1 MALKDKLNQIRLLL
15 GMEVKFATE
24 VLVDGTTTVE
34 AEKFE
39 PGFDVFIV
47 NADGTKTPA
56 PAGTHELSSGI
67 LLEVDEAGKIMEV
80 STKTEEVS
88 APAEGETVEAA
99 ALPTE
104 LPAETL
110 PTVMEALQKCVMAIE
125 TVSKDVADIKTEM
138 ANMKQKMEKF
148 AATPGGNKV
157 PASTRSNN
165 MEFDQVNARVEA
177 LQNLMKDNFFNT
189 KK

>member
-1 MALKDKLNQIRLLL
+1 MIKEKLNQIRLLL
-15 GMEVKFATE
+15 GMEVKFSTE
-24 VLVDGTTTVE
+24 LLVDGTTTVE

-39 PGFDVFIV
+39 PGYDVFIL
-47 NADGTKTPA
+47 NSDGTKSPA
-56 PAGTHELSSGI
+56 PGGQHETASGL

-80 STKTEEVS
+80 STKAEE
-88 APAEGETVEAA
+88 ATPAEGEVVEAA

-125 TVSKDVADIKTEM
+125 SISTDVADIKTEM
-138 ANMKQKMEKF
+138 ATMKQKMEKF

-165 MEFDQVNARVEA
+165 MEFDPTNARVEA
-177 LQNLMKDNFFNT
+177 LQNLMKDNFFNS

>member
-1 MALKDKLNQIRLLL
+1 MIKEKLNQIRLLL

-24 VLVDGTTTVE
+24 LLVDGTTTVE

-39 PGFDVFIV
+39 PGYDVFIV
-47 NADGTKTPA
+47 NSDGTKSPA
-56 PAGTHELSSGI
+56 PGGEHETASGL

-80 STKTEEVS
+80 STKAEEA
-88 APAEGETVEAA
+88 APAEAEVAVEAA
-99 ALPTE
+99 AMPTE

-110 PTVMEALQKCVMAIE
+110 PTVMEALQKVVMAVESI
-125 TVSKDVADIKTEM
+125 SKEVADIKTEM
-138 ANMKQKMEKF
+138 STMKQKMEKF

-165 MEFDQVNARVEA
+165 MDFDPTNARVEA
-177 LQNLMKDNFFNT
+177 LQNLMKDNFFNS